1 MAKPTLINVKIRDSE
16 ELDFIEVDLD
26 IGNTTFDLFKEIV
39 YKELEYEK
47 KDAEILKV
55 RKLPNVLIRNTN
67 DIRRLKED
75 QEIEIIFRN
84 SKNS

>member
-1 MAKPTLINVKIRDSE
+1 MAKPTLITVKIRDSE